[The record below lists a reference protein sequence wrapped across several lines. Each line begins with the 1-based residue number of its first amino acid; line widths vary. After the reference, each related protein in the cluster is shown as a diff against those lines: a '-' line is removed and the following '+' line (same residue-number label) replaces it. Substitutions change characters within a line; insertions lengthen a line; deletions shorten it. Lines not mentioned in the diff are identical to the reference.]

1 MRRREFITRLGGA
14 AAAWPLVARAQ
25 QPNQIARIGYLSQES
40 AAFDRSHG
48 DSAAFRDGLGDLGY
62 VEGRNLHIEFRYA
75 DADLDRLPALAA
87 ELVGLNVDIIVT
99 YSVGTF
105 AARRVTTTIPIV
117 QAVGSDLVAAGFAG
131 SLARP
136 GGNVTGSTFFFLEL
150 MAKRLELLK
159 EILPSMTHAG
169 VLVVQNHPSIPDIL
183 KTMRDTAQALNIVIQ
198 PIEVGEPGEFD
209 GALSAWAD
217 RQAGGFVMQDHGFLL
232 ANVDAIAMLAAR
244 HRLLSVGPL
253 ELPASGGSFGYGV
266 EFSDFFRRAAYFV
279 DKISQGHETR
289 RYSHRT
295 TLMRPTSRLG
305 RCLFIGVKWTCCDP
319 SSHKRRIGFGINS
332 VKFCALN

>member
-1 MRRREFITRLGGA
+1 MDWLLRREFITLLGGA
-14 AAAWPLVARAQ
+14 AAWPLAARAQ
-25 QPNQIARIGYLSQES
+25 QPTMPVIGFLGTRALGDDLYLLS
-40 AAFDRSHG
+40 
-48 DSAAFRDGLGDLGY
+48 AFRRGLKEADY
-62 VEGRNLHIEFRYA
+62 VEGQNVAIEYRFAENQY
-75 DADLDRLPALAA
+75 DRLPALAA
-87 ELVGLNVDIIVT
+87 DLVGLNVDIIVT

-159 EILPSMTHAG
+159 EVLPSMTHAG
-169 VLVVQNHPSIPDIL
+169 VLVVRNHPSMPDIL
-183 KTMRDTAQALNIVIQ
+183 KTMGETAQALNVAIQ
-198 PIEVGEPGEFD
+198 PIEVGESGEFD

-253 ELPASGGSFGYGV
+253 ELPASGGLFGYGV
-266 EFSDFFRRAAYFV
+266 KFSDFFRRAAYFV
-279 DKISQGHETR
+279 DKILKGTKPQ
-289 RYSHRT
+289 Y
-295 TLMRPTSRLG
+295 PP
-305 RCLFIGVKWTCCDP
+305 K
-319 SSHKRRIGFGINS
+319 K
-332 VKFCALN
+332 